1 MLISFNIQD
10 ALIIQ
15 YKDEFISFSTHSDQ
29 TKRFAIRDGA
39 ETIVADS
46 LIGKGDHV
54 WTLQFMT
61 ITKSSSQF
69 VVRANDEKTFLQTT
83 ISFSTWGVISGGT
96 AKPFI
101 NIKYLEMSANY
112 NGLLKGLCGN
122 MDG

>member
-1 MLISFNIQD
+1 
-10 ALIIQ
+10 LIIQ

-46 LIGKGDHV
+46 LVVNIDPHV

-61 ITKSSSQF
+61 ITKSSSGQF
-69 VVRANDEKTFLQTT
+69 VVRANDQKTFFQMTV
-83 ISFSTWGVISGGT
+83 SFAKSGVAGGVS
-96 AKPFI
+96 KPFI
-101 NIKYLEMSANY
+101 DIKFLEMSPNY